1 MLAPSAAQEAVVI
14 VDVDWRTI
22 LLMAYGTW
30 GAIARSCGTYRTN
43 ASRWAH
49 GVPSP
54 MVDRIMA
61 DRARPAWLTRDM
73 IVHGARIRIEPAAS
87 SLAAE

>member
-1 MLAPSAAQEAVVI
+1 MV

-30 GAIARSCGTYRTN
+30 GAVAAACGTYRTN

-61 DRARPAWLTRDM
+61 DPARPRWLTRDM
-73 IVHGARIRIEPAAS
+73 ITNGARVRIEPAAAME
-87 SLAAE
+87 AA